1 MFPPSRPSEEKS
13 KVQSQRREEESTRER
28 LLRDALDLVKK
39 RDIWHSIL
47 ITTFLFPTS
56 RSIYHA
62 PSLPIPPP
70 NPPTSSASTGR
81 KDKKW
86 PFNEKQ
92 EPHFFLFM
100 GSFSAFRNSI
110 SHYIFNKKI
119 ERLNN
124 LNRNTAQTRNEN
136 RKYAIL
142 DNGRAMEETRR
153 QRKRKTNQRK
163 R

>member
-62 PSLPIPPP
+62 PSLPTPPP

-92 EPHFFLFM
+92 EPHFLNLWAPFLLLEILLAIT
-100 GSFSAFRNSI
+100 SLT
-110 SHYIFNKKI
+110 KK
-119 ERLNN
+119 
-124 LNRNTAQTRNEN
+124 
-136 RKYAIL
+136 
-142 DNGRAMEETRR
+142 
-153 QRKRKTNQRK
+153 
-163 R
+163 